1 MMATETERPDQAT
14 DEPSRETDSLGRPY
28 SSVLADAPVLSRRG
42 LTRLLILMCAVPIV
56 TVTVLQITMPPVK
69 PGYLKAECQF
79 LEVPPRS
86 YYMTP
91 LEDRVPFPTAALMV
105 KNTGPEPW
113 THLNIRINN
122 GHYQIYEH
130 GSPLEPGQE
139 RTFLLNRFVHR
150 SGAVFDVGINRPD
163 SVEIYARL
171 PDRSR
176 GTFEA
181 EFP

>member
-1 MMATETERPDQAT
+1 MATE
-14 DEPSRETDSLGRPY
+14 SSSMVDSKSGKLDAVGRPL
-28 SSVLADAPVLSRRG
+28 SSVLNQAPALSRRG
-42 LTRLLILMCAVPIV
+42 LTTLLIVMCTVPV
-56 TVTVLQITMPPVK
+56 VTVLVLHFTMPPVV
-69 PGYLKAECQF
+69 PGSLSAECGL
-79 LEVPPRS
+79 LEVPPAS
-86 YYMTP
+86 YYDTP
-91 LEDRVPFPTAALMV
+91 LSERMSFPNAALVV
-105 KNTGPEPW
+105 KNTGDQSW

-150 SGAVFDVGINRPD
+150 SGAVFDVGINRPY

-176 GTFEA
+176 GTFEDDLK
-181 EFP
+181 